1 MLLSSHKIQ
10 EPKILIIQFV
20 RYFVSQTEIISM
32 FPVRFI
38 LYTLKSQRQGQLFHL
53 TDFLN
58 DFYPLIVCWQ
68 FFIQQVVFFF

>member
-1 MLLSSHKIQ
+1 MLLSSQKIQ

-20 RYFVSQTEIISM
+20 RYFVSQTETISM
-32 FPVRFI
+32 FPVHFI

-53 TDFLN
+53 MDFLN